1 MNSVILTGR
10 LTGDPTLRYTPDGTA
25 VAEFTLAVNRRGR
38 EGKELTD
45 FIDIV
50 VWRKQAEL
58 CATYLKKGRLIGIEG
73 RLEIDRY
80 QSQDGKTQRRARV
93 VARRVEFLGSRPK
106 EEEGLP
112 EEVVSFD
119 EDAFVDDLEKKIDI
133 DLDEGK

>member
-10 LTGDPTLRYTPDGTA
+10 LTGDPALRYTPDGTA

-38 EGKELTD
+38 DGKELTD

-58 CATYLKKGRLIGIEG
+58 CATYLKKGRMIGIEG

-93 VARRVEFLGSRPK
+93 VARRVEFLGSKPK
-106 EEEGLP
+106 EGEEVP